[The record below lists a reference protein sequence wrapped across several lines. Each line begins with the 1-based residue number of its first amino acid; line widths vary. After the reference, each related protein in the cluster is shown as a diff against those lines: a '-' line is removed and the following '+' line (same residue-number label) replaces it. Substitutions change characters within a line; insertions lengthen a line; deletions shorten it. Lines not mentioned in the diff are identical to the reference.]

1 MIGGTPRVSEHILLE
16 MQNIRKEFPGVLALQ
31 NVSFQVKAGEVHALL
46 GENGAGK
53 STLIKI
59 LGGIYKADEGEIVID
74 GETVLI
80 NTVLDAQKHG
90 ISVIHQELVLVPHM
104 TVAENIY
111 LGREPLHRNRF
122 VNFKKM
128 YHDAKTLLDSFE
140 LSIKPDDYVNNLT
153 IAQQQMVE
161 IIKALSFNAKIL
173 VMDEPTS
180 SLSEKDV
187 EFLFDNIKKLKK
199 SNVGIIYIS
208 HRMSELK
215 QIADRITV
223 IRDGEYIGTR
233 KTEKTTNDELIAMMV
248 GRKLT
253 NYYTRTF
260 GNPTEKVLEV
270 KNLSDGKLLK
280 DISFHLYKGEIL
292 GFAGLVGAGRSEVMR
307 AIFGIDKFTSGEILL
322 NGEIVN
328 FQNPDD
334 AMKSGLALVPESRKK
349 EALFLVQS
357 VRYNLTIK
365 TLEKFIKGIRVNAH
379 IESDIA
385 SEYIDKMD
393 IKTPSQQQIVG
404 NLSGGNQQKVVIG
417 RWLATKP
424 EILILDEPTRGVD
437 VGAKAEI
444 YSIMNELVK
453 EGVSIIMI
461 SSELPEVINMSDRV
475 VVMSN
480 GRITGCLSR
489 EGLTQEKIMHHATQ
503 FVIT

>member
-1 MIGGTPRVSEHILLE
+1 MSEQILLE
-16 MQNIRKEFPGVLALQ
+16 MNHIRKEFPGVLALKD
-31 NVSFQVKAGEVHALL
+31 VSLQLRSGEVHALL

-59 LGGIYKADEGEIVID
+59 LGGIYSKDAGDIIID
-74 GETVLI
+74 GKTVVI
-80 NTVLDAQKHG
+80 NSVLDAQKQG

-111 LGREPLHRNRF
+111 LGREPMKGTRF
-122 VNFKKM
+122 VDFKKM
-128 YHDAKTLLDSFE
+128 EEDAQKLIDSFE
-140 LSIKPDDYVNNLT
+140 LDIRSGMEISDLT
-153 IAQQQMVE
+153 IAQQQIVE

-187 EFLFDNIKKLKK
+187 DFLFDNIRKLKK
-199 SNVGIIYIS
+199 AQVGIIYIS

-215 QIADRITV
+215 QIADKITV

-233 KTEKTTNDELIAMMV
+233 DTQEATTDELIAMMV

-260 GNPTEKVLEV
+260 GNPSKKVLEV
-270 KNLSDGKLLK
+270 KNLSAGKLLK
-280 DISFHLYKGEIL
+280 EVSFHLNSGEIL

-307 AIFGIDKFTSGEILL
+307 CIFGIDPFEKGQILL
-322 NGEIVN
+322 DGEEVTIS
-328 FQNPDD
+328 NPEE
-334 AMKSGLALVPESRKK
+334 AMKKGIALVPESRKR
-349 EALFLVQS
+349 EALFLAQS
-357 VRYNLTIK
+357 VKYNITIK
-365 TLEKFIKGIRVNAH
+365 ALGEFIRGIHVNNAREH
-379 IESDIA
+379 EIA
-385 SEYIDKMD
+385 KKYVDVMA
-393 IKTPSQQQIVG
+393 IKTPSFQQTVG

-417 RWLATKP
+417 RWLATNPK
-424 EILILDEPTRGVD
+424 ILILDEPTRGVD

-444 YSIMNELVK
+444 YSIMNDLVK
-453 EGVSIIMI
+453 EGVAIIMI

-480 GRITGCLSR
+480 GRITGCLPR
-489 EGLTQEKIMHHATQ
+489 EGLTQEKIMYHATQ
-503 FVIT
+503 FSTPDR